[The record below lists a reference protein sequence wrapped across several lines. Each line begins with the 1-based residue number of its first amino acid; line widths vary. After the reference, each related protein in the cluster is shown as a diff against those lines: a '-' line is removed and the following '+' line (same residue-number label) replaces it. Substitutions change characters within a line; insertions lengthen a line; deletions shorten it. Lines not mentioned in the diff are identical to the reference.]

1 MKLIRWAW
9 SVVGLLI
16 IVHFL
21 LHLSLGIGGNAPD
34 LLVISLLIAAREMGV
49 GRGAAFGF
57 ALGLLDDA
65 FSVLTFG
72 ANTLALTLVGA
83 AGART
88 RDFFVGDSLWFLV
101 SYLLLGKWSRD
112 LLHWIAVGE
121 RMREP
126 FVDAI
131 LVQAPIAAAYAAV
144 VGLVVF
150 SVLEPGWETTR

>member
-1 MKLIRWAW
+1 MKPIRWAW

-21 LHLSLGIGGNAPD
+21 LHLSLGIGRNAPD

-126 FVDAI
+126 FVDAM

-144 VGLVVF
+144 AGLVVI
-150 SVLEPGWETTR
+150 SVIEPGWETTR

>member
-1 MKLIRWAW
+1 MSSARRVW

-16 IVHFL
+16 LLHFL
-21 LHLSLGIGGNAPD
+21 LHLSLGIGERAPD
-34 LLVISLLIAAREMGV
+34 LLVISLLIAAREVGV
-49 GRGAAFGF
+49 GRGAGLGF

-65 FSVLTFG
+65 FSVLAFG

-83 AGART
+83 GGAKT
-88 RDFFVGDSLWFLV
+88 RDLFVGDSLVFLA
-101 SYLLLGKWSRD
+101 SYLVLGKWSRD

-131 LVQAPIAAAYAAV
+131 LVQAPIAAVYAAV
-144 VGLVVF
+144 VGLLVI
-150 SVLEPGWETTR
+150 SVIGMGWETVR